1 MWFISS
7 QCCTADNASY
17 IQIPWSSSISLFVFF
32 SSLPYF
38 PFPTS
43 FFTFT
48 LLICESKVH
57 FWTGKYFCHKLL
69 IILHLYPNS
78 VYFGELEYVSYS
90 SGSNTKP
97 QYCAVH
103 DSSMSFNKN
112 IDWINEHS
120 SKSMT
125 YFLCETF
132 IIVLLFFYWSSNLQK
147 NGAA

>member
-1 MWFISS
+1 MIIWIHSIIHAGSCFVKSHICLLQTNKECDSFHLSVAQQIMPLTYRYHGLQVSPFLSFFLLFLIS
-7 QCCTADNASY
+7 
-17 IQIPWSSSISLFVFF
+17 PF
-32 SSLPYF
+32 LPL
-38 PFPTS
+38 

-112 IDWINEHS
+112 IDWINEYS
-120 SKSMT
+120 SK
-125 YFLCETF
+125 
-132 IIVLLFFYWSSNLQK
+132 
-147 NGAA
+147 